1 MGAKA
6 QRSLVLVVLTMG
18 TLGAVLMYGCGLWI
32 ARAELDRADRT
43 VEERAQSLAL
53 SGACL
58 LAAAP
63 DLSAPKA
70 SAALQGLAAAQV
82 GMEASTLWTYS
93 RDAAGVWTLVVG
105 PQGPAQTSTRPSDL
119 AEQAQT
125 TRKAAVS
132 WGPGGEWVDAAAPL
146 ADRDGTLRGVVEAR
160 VPASS
165 IDSLVDQLD
174 AMRLWLL
181 VLGALAGCALGLWS
195 GVRTRSELGLVEGQ
209 FKAYLAQGVGLQRRL
224 EVDRGRLNAGV
235 TSSFNQ
241 VMDHFQQM
249 LVSVKKGADL
259 VGSSSQRV
267 SATAGEVSRMSG
279 EVSITIQQVA
289 KGTEEQSSR
298 SGELN
303 AMILL
308 LAESASSN
316 QQKAEETARASDG
329 ALDIAQTIHSLAQ
342 DATGSME
349 RLSGDIRSMA
359 ETIYAL
365 GDKNEKIGE
374 VVDII
379 RSIADQTNLL
389 ALNAAIEAA
398 RAGDSGRGF
407 AVVADEVRKLAEGSA
422 ESADQIAGMISQIQA
437 GSQAAVSS
445 MQKGSEAVG
454 EGSAVISRVAAGLN
468 QIIEAA
474 RRTSLL
480 AAEIAANAREQV
492 ERAGQG
498 AQRIEEIN
506 AIAEQTAASTQEVA
520 ASTQE
525 ATASMQ
531 ELTATSTQLAD
542 MARELQALVSRFG
555 AR

>member
-1 MGAKA
+1 
-6 QRSLVLVVLTMG
+6 
-18 TLGAVLMYGCGLWI
+18 
-32 ARAELDRADRT
+32 
-43 VEERAQSLAL
+43 
-53 SGACL
+53 
-58 LAAAP
+58 
-63 DLSAPKA
+63 
-70 SAALQGLAAAQV
+70 
-82 GMEASTLWTYS
+82 
-93 RDAAGVWTLVVG
+93 
-105 PQGPAQTSTRPSDL
+105 
-119 AEQAQT
+119 
-125 TRKAAVS
+125 
-132 WGPGGEWVDAAAPL
+132 
-146 ADRDGTLRGVVEAR
+146 
-160 VPASS
+160 
-165 IDSLVDQLD
+165 
-174 AMRLWLL
+174 
-181 VLGALAGCALGLWS
+181 
-195 GVRTRSELGLVEGQ
+195 
-209 FKAYLAQGVGLQRRL
+209 
-224 EVDRGRLNAGV
+224 
-235 TSSFNQ
+235 
-241 VMDHFQQM
+241 
-249 LVSVKKGADL
+249 
-259 VGSSSQRV
+259 
-267 SATAGEVSRMSG
+267 
-279 EVSITIQQVA
+279 
-289 KGTEEQSSR
+289 
-298 SGELN
+298 
-303 AMILL
+303 
-308 LAESASSN
+308 
-316 QQKAEETARASDG
+316 
-329 ALDIAQTIHSLAQ
+329 
-342 DATGSME
+342 ME

-398 RAGDSGRGF
+398 RAGDAGRGF

>member
-1 MGAKA
+1 MRARA
-6 QRSLVLVVLTMG
+6 QRSLVLLVLTMG
-18 TLGAVLMYGCGLWI
+18 TLGALLMYGSGWWI
-32 ARAELDRADRT
+32 ARAQLDGANQALEDRAR
-43 VEERAQSLAL
+43 SLAL

-58 LAAAP
+58 LDTAP
-63 DLSAPKA
+63 NLDAPSA
-70 SAALQGLAAAQV
+70 SAGLQRLASSQV
-82 GMEASTLWTYS
+82 GLEKSTLWSYS
-93 RDAAGVWTLVVG
+93 RDASGAWTLVVG
-105 PQGPAQTSTRPSDL
+105 PRGPSVSSTRPSDL
-119 AEQAQT
+119 AREALA
-125 TRKAAVS
+125 TRKTALG
-132 WGPGGEWVDAAAPL
+132 WGPDGEWVDVAAPL
-146 ADRDGTLRGVVEAR
+146 SADNGAVRGVVEAR

-165 IDSLVDQLD
+165 LDSLGGRLD
-174 AMRLWLL
+174 SMRLWLL
-181 VLGALAGCALGLWS
+181 VLGAFAGCIVGAWAGM
-195 GVRTRSELGLVEGQ
+195 RTRGELDLVEGQ
-209 FKAYLAQGVGLQRRL
+209 FRDYLAQGVGLQRRL

-235 TSSFNQ
+235 TSAFNQ

-249 LVSVKKGADL
+249 VVSVKKGADL
-259 VGSSSQRV
+259 VGTSSQRV

-308 LAESASSN
+308 LADSAASN
-316 QQKAEETARASDG
+316 QQKAEETTHASDG
-329 ALDIAQTIHSLAQ
+329 ALEIAQTIHSLAQ
-342 DATGSME
+342 DATSRME

-454 EGSAVISRVAAGLN
+454 EGSAVISRVAAGLD

-474 RRTSLL
+474 RRTSVL

-555 AR
+555 AK

>member
-6 QRSLVLVVLTMG
+6 RRSLVLVVLTMG
-18 TLGAVLMYGCGLWI
+18 TLGALLMYGCGWWI
-32 ARAELDRADRT
+32 ARAELDAANRT
-43 VEERAQSLAL
+43 FEDRAQSLAL
-53 SGACL
+53 DGACL
-58 LAAAP
+58 LNAAP
-63 DLSAPKA
+63 GLDAPAA
-70 SAALQGLAAAQV
+70 SAALQGLASSQV
-82 GMEASTLWTYS
+82 GLDGSTLWTYS
-93 RDAAGVWTLVVG
+93 RDAAGAWTLVVG
-105 PQGPAQTSTRPSDL
+105 PQGPRQTSTRPSDL
-119 AEQAQT
+119 ALEAQT
-125 TRKAAVS
+125 TRAPQLS

-146 ADRDGTLRGVVEAR
+146 LGPHGWTRGVVEAR

-165 IDSLVDQLD
+165 LDSLGVRLD

-398 RAGDSGRGF
+398 RAGDAGRGF